1 MIASTTSAFGLIGS
15 TATSKYPPFASPPS
29 HGSSSTKTTTSL
41 FATTAVE
48 GKKKQPYVPK
58 WVKKQTLANSSGD
71 TKSLG
76 YKNVG
81 LKGTIPVVFKQGN
94 ETRTS
99 MAWDGQP
106 IRDVASQ
113 AGQHIQYGCGKGQCG
128 TCECMLN
135 GKWIRPCVTAVSK
148 ADVPA
153 GGKLILQLKAVKNR
167 SKSSG
172 RFFSLRSFIMG
183 FWNNLLGMF
192 GFLKFRKNAM
202 QNWNER
208 KAYEELIA
216 QKTLEKKLRRKQQ
229 QAIALAEAGAS
240 SVSNNRPAPGMA

>member
-1 MIASTTSAFGLIGS
+1 MAS
-15 TATSKYPPFASPPS
+15 
-29 HGSSSTKTTTSL
+29 
-41 FATTAVE
+41 
-48 GKKKQPYVPK
+48 
-58 WVKKQTLANSSGD
+58 
-71 TKSLG
+71 
-76 YKNVG
+76 
-81 LKGTIPVVFKQGN
+81 
-94 ETRTS
+94 
-99 MAWDGQP
+99 
-106 IRDVASQ
+106 
-113 AGQHIQYGCGKGQCG
+113 GKGQCG
-128 TCECMLN
+128 TCECILN